1 MSTDRDLNDI
11 LSGTR
16 KTKQEENDAAVVKG
30 GTACAVIL
38 VVPVIYTLVI
48 LFAWNV
54 GIEPFF
60 KTLGNISFWQALG
73 LTVGFSVVLS
83 LLLGLVGAARGD
95 KL

>member
-54 GIEPFF
+54 GVEPFF
-60 KTLGNISFWQALG
+60 KTLGNISLWQALG
-73 LTVGFSVVLS
+73 LAFALM
-83 LLLGLVGAARGD
+83 LVRTLVSAVRG
-95 KL
+95 K